1 MVDQIKEAM
10 RAGRFRF
17 ESLEGQ
23 IFGWKDAKG
32 TYYICEGHHRVV
44 AALEMF
50 WEDGDR
56 SGSTSGVRTAAY
68 VSASPESQTSN
79 PQLLVTFALQDRP
92 LTMRAAS
99 GPEYRLEC
107 SGFQIGRLYV
117 PGFEVGGGQIVKLV
131 IPQEC
136 AAEEEGIV
144 GEICRNISGK
154 DRADGVV
161 VTPEFPLTRSMLREL
176 FHRQTAAEWLV
187 ARCGMA
193 RSDAA
198 FRLKQLQVDPDAP
211 LAALAGNPRWLIGFS
226 AAIYRQPRAVV
237 FTTIG
242 CDALGTQRALATA
255 HEQLNGAAG
264 VYVTS
269 FPDLGINE
277 PGYAAVLRVVSR
289 ELERAA

>member
-1 MVDQIKEAM
+1 M
-10 RAGRFRF
+10 
-17 ESLEGQ
+17 
-23 IFGWKDAKG
+23 
-32 TYYICEGHHRVV
+32 
-44 AALEMF
+44 
-50 WEDGDR
+50 
-56 SGSTSGVRTAAY
+56 
-68 VSASPESQTSN
+68 
-79 PQLLVTFALQDRP
+79 
-92 LTMRAAS
+92 MRAAS

-107 SGFQIGRLYV
+107 SAFQIGRWYV
-117 PGFEVGGGQIVKLV
+117 PGFEVGAGQIVKLV

-144 GEICRNISGK
+144 GEICRSMSGK
-154 DRADGVV
+154 DRAHGLVV
-161 VTPEFPLTRSMLREL
+161 SPEFPLTRSMLREF

-187 ARCGMA
+187 GRCGMA

-198 FRLKQLQVDPDAP
+198 FRLQQLQVDPDAP
-211 LAALAGNPRWLIGFS
+211 LAALAGNPRWLIGF
-226 AAIYRQPRAVV
+226 AAAVYRRPIAVV

-277 PGYAAVLRVVSR
+277 PEYAAVLRVVSR